1 MKYAMKNILH
11 TLSRRC
17 RVFISRTRSNCCCSL
32 TRRSGKNAR
41 ILNLCSEDI
50 KNIAG
55 YKNVNMPDVI
65 IKFRIVTE
73 FATLNVLSVSY
84 KIYRYKLSFILYFIF
99 LAPVNYHLQSKA
111 E

>member
-1 MKYAMKNILH
+1 
-11 TLSRRC
+11 
-17 RVFISRTRSNCCCSL
+17 
-32 TRRSGKNAR
+32 
-41 ILNLCSEDI
+41 
-50 KNIAG
+50 
-55 YKNVNMPDVI
+55 MPDVI